1 MVKQFGKFKVTYV
14 FDEEFS
20 VQLLISGE
28 AIAKQAY
35 DIEDTG
41 DIPVNLV
48 RYENENLNFV
58 FTYKDI
64 LGIRHTGTATISQDG
79 TLTLE
84 GALSC
89 HTTLKDVKGNV
100 SIYLEAGEP
109 E

>member
-28 AIAKQAY
+28 ANAKQAY

-64 LGIRHTGTATISQDG
+64 LGIRHTGTATTTHLHFQID
-79 TLTLE
+79 
-84 GALSC
+84 LSSAPYSPYWPF
-89 HTTLKDVKGNV
+89 TTNDMKLAKV
-100 SIYLEAGEP
+100 
-109 E
+109 